1 MTIIDNYLKTGF
13 RNLIKYKFYSIINIL
28 GLAIGIAG
36 SLMIVLYVLNEFS
49 YDRFNKDYDRIYRI
63 AHKIKIKG
71 DPVRSA
77 LACAPM
83 ANALMKEY
91 PEVESVAR
99 FTKMGDWLIGSGD
112 RKFNEEQVIF
122 ADSSLFEMFSFKLI
136 KGDPKKALSR
146 PRTMIMTQT
155 AVKKYFGKEDPFGKS
170 IRVGQ
175 DTTLYEIT
183 GIMEDVPQNSHF
195 HFLILC
201 SISSYPLHSE
211 NQVWTV
217 NEYYN
222 YVKLRKGTSPEM
234 FEQKL
239 HHLAAKY
246 IGPRVQMFLKIT
258 FDAFE
263 KSGSYYGYFIQPL
276 KDIHLTSNLTDE
288 FEPNGNSLYVYI
300 LSVAAVLILLIACIN
315 FMNLAIARS
324 ATRAKE
330 VGLRK
335 VVGSDAKRLVIQFL
349 SESILVSFIA
359 LAIALLIVE
368 LLLPSFNNLLGIKL
382 SVGYLTKW
390 YIIPGLI
397 SFSVLVGLI
406 SGFYPSLFL
415 ASFKPFSI
423 LKGGIKTGA
432 KSGLLRSILVISQFT
447 VCISILLATA
457 VLFQQLRFI
466 QSYNLGFSKENKLV
480 IKRPDGLKK
489 NIDTFKAEALKI
501 PGIISIANSDAIPG
515 SNFSLTGFNLE
526 GDENS
531 EALYICPRGY
541 VSFGYEKTL
550 GLQLVEG
557 RFLNPDIATDS
568 SAIIISQST
577 AKMLGLENPLQR
589 RLISSSTGGNPVKS
603 YWRIVG
609 VVKDFHIASLKTS
622 ISPITLT
629 IMPGNWEGFVIADI
643 QSDNAQSAINGLRAI
658 WEKMS
663 EYPFEYYFLDD
674 SLANM
679 YKGERRT
686 GIILI
691 SFSILAIIISCLGLL
706 GMVSFTTSLRTK
718 EIAIRKTLG
727 AENKSIIS
735 ILSSETLRL
744 VVFSTIIA
752 WIISWYAL
760 SKWLQNF
767 AYHTKLNPYL
777 FVVVPGIITIISLI
791 TISFEVI
798 KATRRNPADVLKY
811 E

>member
-1 MTIIDNYLKTGF
+1 MTIIDSYLKTGF

-36 SLMIVLYVLNEFS
+36 SLMITLYVLNEFN
-49 YDRFNKDYDRIYRI
+49 YDRFNNDYDRIYRI
-63 AHKIKIKG
+63 ARKAKIKG
-71 DPVRSA
+71 DPIRSA
-77 LACAPM
+77 LTCAPM
-83 ANALMKEY
+83 ANAIMNEC
-91 PEVESVAR
+91 PEIESVTR
-99 FTKMGDWLIGSGD
+99 LSRMGDWLIGSGD
-112 RKFNEEQVIF
+112 RKFNEEQVLF
-122 ADSSLFEMFSFKLI
+122 ADSSLFGMFSFKLI
-136 KGDPKKALSR
+136 KGDPKKVLSR
-146 PRTMIMTQT
+146 PRTMVMTQT
-155 AVKKYFGKEDPFGKS
+155 AVKKYFGSEDPFGKS

-183 GIMEDVPQNSHF
+183 GIMEDVPPNSHF

-201 SISSYPLHSE
+201 SINSYPLRSE

-217 NEYYN
+217 NEFYS
-222 YVKLRKGTSPEM
+222 YVKLRKGASPEM

-239 HHLAAKY
+239 HHFAAKY

-276 KDIHLTSNLTDE
+276 KGIHLTSNLTDE
-288 FEPNGNSLYVYI
+288 FESNGDSLYVYI

-315 FMNLAIARS
+315 FMNLATARS

-382 SVGYLTKW
+382 SMGYLSKW
-390 YIIPGLI
+390 YIIPSLI

-415 ASFKPFSI
+415 ASFKPISV
-423 LKGGIKTGA
+423 LKGRVKAGA

-447 VCISILLATA
+447 VCIVILLATT
-457 VLFQQLRFI
+457 VIFKQLRFM

-480 IKRPDGLKK
+480 VKRSDGLKK
-489 NIDTFKAEALKI
+489 NIDAFKAEALKI
-501 PGIISIANSDAIPG
+501 PGVVSIANSDVIPG

-526 GDENS
+526 GDENT
-531 EALYICPRGY
+531 ETLYICPRGY
-541 VSFGYEKTL
+541 ISFGYEKTL

-568 SAIIISQST
+568 SAIVISQAT
-577 AKMLGLENPLQR
+577 AKVLGLENPLQR
-589 RLISSSTGGNPVKS
+589 RLISSRGDNSVKY

-609 VVKDFHIASLKTS
+609 VVKDFHIASLKAS

-629 IMPGNWEGFVIADI
+629 IMPGNWEGVVIADI
-643 QSDNAQSAINGLRAI
+643 QPDNVQNAINGLRAI

-727 AENKSIIS
+727 AEEKSIIS
-735 ILSSETLRL
+735 VLSSETLRL
-744 VVFSTIIA
+744 IVFSTIIA
-752 WIISWYAL
+752 WVISWFAL
-760 SKWLQNF
+760 NKWLQNF
-767 AYHTKLNPYL
+767 AYHTKINPYL
-777 FVVVPGIITIISLI
+777 FVAVPAIITIISFV

-798 KATRRNPADVLKY
+798 KATRRNPADVLRY